1 MTEKNIKDNF
11 KEVKAVNHRKI
22 KKKDFEK
29 ELFEKYCKDGK
40 PLEYSPYDEFDH
52 ETHLAKRLYLYY
64 KNGVH
69 IGTWMKG
76 KGWEFKK
83 EA

>member
-1 MTEKNIKDNF
+1 MEKEIFITE
-11 KEVKAVNHRKI
+11 AVDKREI
-22 KKKDFEK
+22 SKKDFEK
-29 ELFEKYCKDGK
+29 ELFEKHG
-40 PLEYSPYDEFDH
+40 LIEYRPYDEMDY
-52 ETHLAKRLYLYY
+52 ETHIAKRLYLYY

-83 EA
+83 IKKMVKA